1 MVAIPSEK
9 ESAIMKKKTFPPY
22 GKKLMELRK
31 RGKIPRK
38 IIQVVFDWKI
48 ARAYPRIIIQQEI
61 KPADIEFCYLAGLP
75 VQVVF
80 KQQDADRVNAVTN
93 EILKANPLY
102 LFTFGL
108 DLLDVG
114 ARTILKAPISQEV
127 AA

>member
-1 MVAIPSEK
+1 MT
-9 ESAIMKKKTFPPY
+9 KKVFPPY
-22 GKKLMELRK
+22 GRQLFELRK
-31 RGKIPRK
+31 KRKIPRK
-38 IIQVVFDWKI
+38 IIQIVFDWKI
-48 ARAYPRIIIQQEI
+48 ARAYPRIIIPKEV
-61 KPADIEFCYLAGLP
+61 KPEDLEFCYLAGLP

-114 ARTILKAPISQEV
+114 ARAILKAPLSPE
-127 AA
+127 AL